1 MNPGRLTEF
10 LNGVRDELPILLGV
24 VPFGL
29 IFGALAVHNQLA
41 ALEAQAASLI
51 IFAGSAQF
59 LAVQLI
65 GAGASTVVI
74 LMVVFVVN
82 IRHALYSASVA
93 PYIAHLR
100 PAWKFVLAYFLTDE
114 AYAVAISNYTRQGVS
129 ALRHWYFL
137 GAGVTLWAS
146 WQISTLVGIRVGA
159 GIGDHW
165 PVGFAL
171 PLTFIALV
179 VPGLKSRPAVL
190 AAVTAALIG
199 LLTVHFPYKT
209 GLLLAA
215 FAGIAA
221 GVLAEGRWTP
231 KSGL

>member
-1 MNPGRLTEF
+1 MKHGRLAEF

-29 IFGALAVHNQLA
+29 ILGALAMHNRLG
-41 ALEAQAASLI
+41 ALEAQATSLI

-65 GAGASTVVI
+65 GAGASAAVI

-93 PYIAHLR
+93 PYITHLR
-100 PAWKFVLAYFLTDE
+100 PFWKYLLAYFLTDE
-114 AYAVAISNYTRQGVS
+114 AYAVAISNYYQNGVS

-146 WQISTLVGIRVGA
+146 WQVSTLIGIRVGA
-159 GIGDHW
+159 GIGENW

-179 VPGLKSRPAVL
+179 VPGLKSKPALL
-190 AAVTAALIG
+190 AAVTAALVG
-199 LLTVHFPYKT
+199 LLTVNFPYKT

-215 FAGIAA
+215 FSGIAA
-221 GVLAEGRWTP
+221 GVIAEGRWTSR
-231 KSGL
+231 SG

>member
-1 MNPGRLTEF
+1 MQRSRVVEF
-10 LNGVRDELPILLGV
+10 YNGVIDELPILLGV

-29 IFGALAVHNQLA
+29 IFGALAVHNGLTPFA
-41 ALEAQAASLI
+41 AQSTSSI

-59 LAVQLI
+59 IAVQLI
-65 GAGASTVVI
+65 GAGASTAVI

-93 PYIAHLR
+93 PYIEHLA
-100 PAWKFVLAYFLTDE
+100 PVWKYILAYFLTDE
-114 AYAVAISNYTRQGVS
+114 AYVVAISNYNKHGAS
-129 ALRHWYFL
+129 PIRHWYFL

-146 WQISTLVGIRVGA
+146 WQVSTLVGILVGS
-159 GIGDHW
+159 GIGENW

-190 AAVTAALIG
+190 AAVTAGVIG
-199 LLTVHFPYKT
+199 LLTVNFPYKT

-215 FAGIAA
+215 FCGIAA
-221 GVLAEGRWTP
+221 ALLAEKKWTA
-231 KSGL
+231 